1 MKGTGLWC
9 FTSGGRGD
17 LSFLW
22 PLRGLAGAAVVL
34 ACLGSVPTLVQT
46 VVAAPAST
54 RPAKSIFPKDPNFRP
69 AETGRCFFVVN
80 DAALLAHVVPALV
93 LKQVTLPQ
101 ILDKLSRMTKTNL
114 VGSWAAMQRR
124 HIDLKRREN
133 VRLGAASY
141 RQDMVAVL
149 KQFAPHVH
157 MVITAQENVLFV
169 TTQQQDDETLIT
181 RTYHLEDLIENLP
194 RIIRA
199 GTNLETFRK
208 PGAKNVAR
216 KPGPHHP
223 ISTNILELITNTV
236 RPRIWLNHGGKA
248 NISEVNDLVTV
259 TAPASVQAI
268 LKGPSHYNPHAAP
281 LYLMVNY

>member
-1 MKGTGLWC
+1 MWSVRWLAGVAVALAC
-9 FTSGGRGD
+9 
-17 LSFLW
+17 
-22 PLRGLAGAAVVL
+22 LAGA
-34 ACLGSVPTLVQT
+34 PTVMQ
-46 VVAAPAST
+46 VAAGASVST
-54 RPAKSIFPKDPNFRP
+54 RPAKGIFPKDPNFRP
-69 AETGRCFFVVN
+69 AEIGRCVFVVN
-80 DAALLAHVVPALV
+80 DAALLAHVLPPLA

-101 ILDKLSRMTKTNL
+101 VLNKLSSITRTNL

-124 HIDLKRREN
+124 HMDLKKKED

-141 RQDMVAVL
+141 RKDLVAVL

-208 PGAKNVAR
+208 PGAKNVPR

-268 LKGPSHYNPHAAP
+268 LKGPSHYNPNAAP
-281 LYLMVNY
+281 LYLMVTY

>member
-1 MKGTGLWC
+1 MKRTGHWC
-9 FTSGGRGD
+9 FFNSGQCG
-17 LSFLW
+17 LSFSW
-22 PLRGLAGAAVVL
+22 PLRWLTAVAMALAS
-34 ACLGSVPTLVQT
+34 LGVGPMLVQF
-46 VVAAPAST
+46 VAAAPVST
-54 RPAKSIFPKDPNFRP
+54 RPAKEIFPKDPNFRP
-69 AETGRCFFVVN
+69 AEIGRCVFVVN
-80 DAALLAHVVPALV
+80 DAALLAHVVPALT
-93 LKQVTLPQ
+93 LRQVTLPQ
-101 ILDKLSRMTKTNL
+101 VLNKLSSITRTNL
-114 VGSWAAMQRR
+114 VGSWAALQRR
-124 HIDLKRREN
+124 HINLKKRED
-133 VRLGAASY
+133 VRLGATSY
-141 RQDMVAVL
+141 RKALVAVL

-169 TTQQQDDETLIT
+169 TTQQQDDQTLIT

-208 PGAKNVAR
+208 RGAKVLAH
-216 KPGPHHP
+216 KPRPHHP

-268 LKGPSHYNPHAAP
+268 LKGPSHYNPNAAP

>member
-1 MKGTGLWC
+1 MKGK
-9 FTSGGRGD
+9 GRWRLSNGD
-17 LSFLW
+17 RSVLAFLW
-22 PLRGLAGAAVVL
+22 PLRGLAGVAVAL
-34 ACLGSVPTLVQT
+34 ACVGSIPTLVQT
-46 VVAAPAST
+46 VAATLVST
-54 RPAKSIFPKDPNFRP
+54 RPAKGIFPKDLNFRP
-69 AETGRCFFVVN
+69 AEIGRCVFVVN
-80 DAALLAHVVPALV
+80 DGALLAHVVPALV
-93 LKQVTLPQ
+93 LRRVSLAQV
-101 ILDKLSRMTKTNL
+101 LDKLSRVTRTNL
-114 VGSWAAMQRR
+114 VGSWAAMERR
-124 HIDLKRREN
+124 HIDLQKRED
-133 VRLGAASY
+133 VKLGAASY
-141 RQDMVAVL
+141 KQDLVTVL

-208 PGAKNVAR
+208 PGAKKVAR

-268 LKGPSHYNPHAAP
+268 LKGPSHYNPNAAP

>member
-1 MKGTGLWC
+1 
-9 FTSGGRGD
+9 
-17 LSFLW
+17 
-22 PLRGLAGAAVVL
+22 
-34 ACLGSVPTLVQT
+34 
-46 VVAAPAST
+46 
-54 RPAKSIFPKDPNFRP
+54 
-69 AETGRCFFVVN
+69 
-80 DAALLAHVVPALV
+80 
-93 LKQVTLPQ
+93 
-101 ILDKLSRMTKTNL
+101 
-114 VGSWAAMQRR
+114 
-124 HIDLKRREN
+124 
-133 VRLGAASY
+133 
-141 RQDMVAVL
+141 
-149 KQFAPHVH
+149 
-157 MVITAQENVLFV
+157 
-169 TTQQQDDETLIT
+169 
-181 RTYHLEDLIENLP
+181 LP